1 MNINPTLPTTP
12 SEAGPR
18 PAHGPLDDAELR
30 ALLWAFYGAVMQDGL
45 LAPVFR
51 TKLGPFPGAG
61 WPVHIARLAGFW
73 RAVTGSPSH
82 YRGQPALAHRHLGI
96 GAEHFDRWLELW
108 QDTLN
113 GQQRLPS
120 TQAHT
125 LLTLARRMRVNL
137 QRAALHQQDDQ

>member
-1 MNINPTLPTTP
+1 MSVFVPA
-12 SEAGPR
+12 EAAPH
-18 PAHGPLDDAELR
+18 PALQPLDNSPLDDAELR

-51 TKLGPFPGAG
+51 AKLGPFPGAG

-82 YRGQPALAHRHLGI
+82 YRGQPAAAHRDLGI

-108 QDTLN
+108 QATLTE
-113 GQQRLPS
+113 RLLP

-137 QRAALHQQDDQ
+137 QRAALPRQDDL